1 MQFSVYSHISFPEA
15 HMILSAT
22 LSKPT
27 SQVKDA
33 LGADYERV
41 RIKLI
46 TASASP
52 SSGTQLRSSDTQPR
66 SSDTQPRSS
75 DTQPRSSD
83 TQGVQ
88 YFAELFTQKQVFHKK
103 MTEAELN
110 GFLEAHAG
118 KTFHSCV
125 ERTDTEEITILA
137 NKKGKITTLRKPV
150 AQNGSASA
158 GAGIFSAQKTN
169 AGTGTRG
176 ICFTN
181 RTAENSL
188 NRVKNYILEEGKPVP
203 FLVHLGVMTPEGKV
217 IAAKYDKFRQINR
230 FLEYIDDVL
239 PELTSSSAPGSTQ
252 RPLRVADFG
261 CGKSYLTFATYYFLT
276 EIKHLNVEITGLDL
290 KEDVIAYCSELAE
303 QFGCTHLRFQVG
315 DIAAFGQ
322 TNPPD
327 MVITLH
333 ACDTATDY
341 ALSYAV
347 KNNVT
352 AILSVPCCQHEIN
365 LELEAKKTAAM
376 PGRNDSAASAGSASK
391 KTAPS
396 SAPSPFAPLLKYGI
410 IRERFAALAT
420 DALRAEYL
428 ENAGYKVQML
438 EFIDMSH
445 TPKNILIRA
454 VKKQTAAKA
463 GTAQTAA
470 DSHTGNS
477 AGTGTALAEA
487 DALTDSLGVSQT
499 LRALLQD

>member
-1 MQFSVYSHISFPEA
+1 
-15 HMILSAT
+15 MILSAT

-27 SQVKDA
+27 AAVKDA
-33 LGADYERV
+33 LGADYERI

-46 TASASP
+46 TAIAANSDAEF
-52 SSGTQLRSSDTQPR
+52 RSSSAQD
-66 SSDTQPRSS
+66 SL
-75 DTQPRSSD
+75 
-83 TQGVQ
+83 
-88 YFAELFTQKQVFHKK
+88 YFAEMFTAKQVFHKK
-103 MTEAELN
+103 MTAAELDD
-110 GFLEAHAG
+110 FLETHAG

-125 ERTDTEEITILA
+125 ERTESEEITILA
-137 NKKGKITTLRKPV
+137 NKKGRITTLRKV
-150 AQNGSASA
+150 LAQNGGTCS
-158 GAGIFSAQKTN
+158 T
-169 AGTGTRG
+169 GTGGFNALKISGSTG
-176 ICFTN
+176 TGASCFTN
-181 RTAENSL
+181 RTGDNSL

-203 FLVHLGVMTPEGKV
+203 FLVHLGVMTSEGKV

-239 PELTSSSAPGSTQ
+239 PELTSSSLCGALPHSNGTPALGTASAPGSEE

-276 EIKHLNVEITGLDL
+276 EIKHLNIEITGLDL
-290 KEDVIAYCSELAE
+290 KEDVIAYCNKLAE

-315 DIAAFGQ
+315 DIAGFGQ
-322 TNPPD
+322 KNPPD

-365 LELEAKKTAAM
+365 LELETKKTSAAASSDAANCADATAKK
-376 PGRNDSAASAGSASK
+376 SAC
-391 KTAPS
+391 S
-396 SAPSPFAPLLKYGI
+396 SPSPFAPLLKYGI
-410 IRERFAALAT
+410 IRERFAALVT

-454 VKKQTAAKA
+454 VKKQTSVKA
-463 GTAQTAA
+463 GTAQAVT
-470 DSHTGNS
+470 DSHTENF
-477 AGTGTALAEA
+477 TGTSTALTEA
-487 DALTDSLGVSQT
+487 NALTDSLGVSQT

>member
-1 MQFSVYSHISFPEA
+1 
-15 HMILSAT
+15 MILSAT

-27 SQVKDA
+27 SLVKDA

-46 TASASP
+46 TASANP
-52 SSGTQLRSSDTQPR
+52 SSG
-66 SSDTQPRSS
+66 
-75 DTQPRSSD
+75 TQPRSSD
-83 TQGVQ
+83 TQGAQ
-88 YFAELFTQKQVFHKK
+88 YFAEMFTAKQVFHKK
-103 MTEAELN
+103 MTEAELE

-137 NKKGKITTLRKPV
+137 NKKGKITTLRKPI
-150 AQNGSASA
+150 AQNSSNTGA
-158 GAGIFSAQKTN
+158 GTGIFSAQKTN
-169 AGTGTRG
+169 VCTGAGG

-239 PELTSSSAPGSTQ
+239 PELTTASAVNGTLAAGTSSAPGSTQ

-290 KEDVIAYCSELAE
+290 KEDVIAYCNKLAE

-365 LELEAKKTAAM
+365 LELEAKKTAPA
-376 PGRNDSAASAGSASK
+376 
-391 KTAPS
+391 

-477 AGTGTALAEA
+477 ACTGTAIAEA